1 MNIPGR
7 WHHPDEIERRKWQNP
22 EAILKESGLKP
33 GMTLIDLGCG
43 EGFFTI
49 PAARYIGLTGKVYGV
64 DVDRTGIQNL
74 QEKARAE
81 GLTNIELIAG
91 TAEETGVCSGCADIV
106 FLGIVLH
113 DFENPPRVLVNTL
126 KMLKPGGRLVN
137 LDWKKENMNIG
148 PPLTKRFDEVTA
160 ARLIE
165 SAGFKI
171 QSTKNSGQFH
181 YLIIATPDR
190 TL

>member
-1 MNIPGR
+1 MHVHGR
-7 WHHPDEIERRKWQNP
+7 WHHPDEIERRKWQDP
-22 EAILKESGLKP
+22 EEILKESGLRP

-49 PAARYIGLTGKVYGV
+49 PAARYAGLTGKVYGV
-64 DVDRTGIQNL
+64 DIDRTGIQNL
-74 QEKARAE
+74 QEKARPE
-81 GLTNIELIAG
+81 GLTNIELIVG
-91 TAEETGVCSGCADIV
+91 SAEETGVCSGCADIV

-113 DFENPPRVLVNTL
+113 DFENPLRVLVNAH

-148 PPLTKRFDEVTA
+148 PPLAKRFDEVAA

-165 SAGFKI
+165 SAGFRI
-171 QSTKNSGQFH
+171 QNTKNSGQFH
-181 YLIIATPDR
+181 YLIIATPE
-190 TL
+190 